1 MFLNKSPDDTVIKAQ
16 STSYNQDKTRQK
28 NYFSLCVKKAFLN

>member
-16 STSYNQDKTRQK
+16 STSYNQDKK
-28 NYFSLCVKKAFLN
+28 HDKKIIFLFVLRKLF

>member
-28 NYFSLCVKKAFLN
+28 IIFFFVLRKLF